1 MKRWMAL
8 LALWFCAVAQAHQ
21 ASEAYLTFRADG
33 DLLEQRLDIALQDL
47 DRDLAL
53 DANGD
58 GELTWGE
65 VRLRWADIEALADA
79 GVRFV
84 ADGKACTR
92 LDRSGPQLDTHSD
105 GTHAVLIS
113 RWRCP
118 APVRELLIDYRLF
131 ARSDAAHRGLARLAG
146 AAGEPQVLV
155 PGAPAQALSAATQ
168 GPWGFVIE
176 GMAHIAGGLDHVAFL
191 VTLLLV
197 AVWRRQGRRWV
208 PRERGVGA
216 LAEALR
222 LVTAFTLAHSVTLGL
237 AASGLIDP
245 PAAAVESLIAL
256 TVLLAALDNLRP
268 WIPGPR
274 WLMVG
279 VFGLVH
285 GIGFAGP
292 LKNLGLSGAEIVVP
306 LLAFNV
312 GVELGQ
318 LAVVLMLLPW
328 ALRWRSA
335 GVYRR
340 WIVPFASGAI
350 AVLALLWCVER
361 SFAVQLLP

>member
-1 MKRWMAL
+1 MIL
-8 LALWFCAVAQAHQ
+8 LVLWVCAAAQAHQ

-33 DLLEQRLDIALQDL
+33 DRLEQRLDIALRDL

-92 LDRSGPQLDTHSD
+92 LDRSGPLLDEHSD
-105 GTHAVLIS
+105 GTHAVLLS
-113 RWRCP
+113 RWQCP

-146 AAGEPQVLV
+146 AAGEPRVLV
-155 PGAPAQALSAATQ
+155 PGAGAQTLSAATQ
-168 GPWGFVIE
+168 SPWGFVIE
-176 GMAHIAGGLDHVAFL
+176 GMGHIAGGLDHVAFL

-197 AVWRRQGRRWV
+197 AVWRRDGSRWV
-208 PRERGVGA
+208 PRERAAGA
-216 LAEALR
+216 LAEAFR
-222 LVTAFTLAHSVTLGL
+222 LVTAFTVAHSLTLGL

-268 WIPGPR
+268 WVPGPR

-279 VFGLVH
+279 AFGLVH

-292 LKNLGLSGAEIVVP
+292 LKALGLSGTGIVVP
-306 LLAFNV
+306 LLAFNL

-318 LAVVLMLLPW
+318 LALVVLLLPW
-328 ALRWRSA
+328 ALRWRSST
-335 GVYRR
+335 VYCRR
-340 WIVPFASGAI
+340 IVPFASGAI